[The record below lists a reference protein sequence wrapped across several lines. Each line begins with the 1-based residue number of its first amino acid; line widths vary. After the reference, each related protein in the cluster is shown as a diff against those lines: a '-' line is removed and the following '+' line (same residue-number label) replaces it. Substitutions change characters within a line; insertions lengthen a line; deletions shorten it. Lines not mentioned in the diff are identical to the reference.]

1 MSISLILTGFISLF
15 SLINPLGALPV
26 FISLT
31 TGYEEKMRNQ
41 QIRKTC
47 IYIVAICVI
56 SYFAGTYILNFF
68 GISIN
73 ALKIAGGIIISRS
86 AFQLLNSK
94 HKSDVDIK
102 MKEESSKKDDIS
114 FTPLAMPLLAG
125 PGSISY
131 LINLSI
137 ENPSLEGNIMIISA
151 IILVAVSIY
160 ILFNVGPRIISY
172 MGQAGLTAMSK
183 IMGFLVL
190 AIGIQMITSS
200 LLNMIKPLM

>member
-1 MSISLILTGFISLF
+1 
-15 SLINPLGALPV
+15 
-26 FISLT
+26 
-31 TGYEEKMRNQ
+31 
-41 QIRKTC
+41 
-47 IYIVAICVI
+47 
-56 SYFAGTYILNFF
+56 
-68 GISIN
+68 
-73 ALKIAGGIIISRS
+73 
-86 AFQLLNSK
+86 
-94 HKSDVDIK
+94 
-102 MKEESSKKDDIS
+102 
-114 FTPLAMPLLAG
+114 MPLLAG

-160 ILFNVGPRIISY
+160 ILFNIGPRIISY